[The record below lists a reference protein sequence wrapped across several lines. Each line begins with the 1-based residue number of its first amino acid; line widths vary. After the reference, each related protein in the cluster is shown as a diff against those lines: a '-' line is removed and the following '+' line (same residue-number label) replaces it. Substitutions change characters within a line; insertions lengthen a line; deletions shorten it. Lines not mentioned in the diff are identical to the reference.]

1 MSRVAWCRSGENV
14 EENMCVDSLGSGCS
28 CFGIAMLLGSRL
40 LVKQLFLAGIARIES
55 QNVQP
60 ESAQYSATKYEVQS
74 GIPIK
79 MFSCPLHLRDKHPT
93 KAPRERHTVSFFRGC

>member
-1 MSRVAWCRSGENV
+1 
-14 EENMCVDSLGSGCS
+14 MCVDSLGSGRS
-28 CFGIAMLLGSRL
+28 CFVIAMLLGSRL

-74 GIPIK
+74 GIPVSLSK
-79 MFSCPLHLRDKHPT
+79 CCPLHLRDKHPT